1 MKECIGGAGMGG
13 AAATGLVLTG
23 GGARAAYQVGVL
35 QALRL
40 ILDTEGVAPQRSPF
54 GVVCGTSAGAIN
66 ATALAC
72 RADHFDEALDKL
84 SQVWENFSAEQVYQS
99 DVLSVLRTGTR
110 WLTMLTAGW
119 AFRRSRKLK
128 PRSLFDN
135 TPLVN
140 LLHNMIDL
148 PRLERAL
155 VSGDLHALA
164 ITASDYSSGRHV
176 TFYQTPQ
183 VVKPW
188 VRSQR
193 IAVPD
198 QITIEHLV
206 ASSAIPFIFPATPLY
221 LEGKLAY
228 FGDGSMRQ
236 LAPISPAIHLGAE
249 RVLVIG
255 AGQINA
261 ENRFVGP
268 PSDSGNGINTYPTL
282 AQIAGHAMSSIFLDS
297 LAMDIERLE
306 RVNKTIGLI
315 PPEVRRN
322 SSLREIDVL
331 VIAPSQRIDAIA
343 AKHIEALP
351 RPVRALLGA
360 VGATEVKGAALASYL
375 LFEKPFT
382 SELIRLGFSDAL
394 KRRDDVKRFFGC

>member
-315 PPEVRRN
+315 PSEVRRN

>member
-1 MKECIGGAGMGG
+1 MGG

-315 PPEVRRN
+315 PSEVRRN

>member
-1 MKECIGGAGMGG
+1 MGG

-84 SQVWENFSAEQVYQS
+84 GQVWENFSAEQVYQS

-315 PPEVRRN
+315 PPEVRRH

>member
-1 MKECIGGAGMGG
+1 MGG

-72 RADHFDEALDKL
+72 RADHFDEALDEL

-221 LEGKLAY
+221 SEGKLAY

>member
-1 MKECIGGAGMGG
+1 MGG

-84 SQVWENFSAEQVYQS
+84 SQVWENFSAGQVYQS

-183 VVKPW
+183 IVKPW

-268 PSDSGNGINTYPTL
+268 PSDSGSGINTYPTL

-343 AKHIEALP
+343 ARHIEALP

>member
-1 MKECIGGAGMGG
+1 MGG

-84 SQVWENFSAEQVYQS
+84 GQVWENFSAEQVYQS

-155 VSGDLHALA
+155 ESGDLHALA

>member
-1 MKECIGGAGMGG
+1 MGG

-84 SQVWENFSAEQVYQS
+84 GQVWENFSAEQVYQS

-155 VSGDLHALA
+155 ISGDLHALA

>member
-1 MKECIGGAGMGG
+1 MGG

-119 AFRRSRKLK
+119 VFRRSRKLK